1 LRLVI
6 AGGGT
11 GGHLFPG
18 VAVAEAVL
26 AEGGEV
32 VFVGTAKGIEARVV
46 PGLGWPLELMTVE
59 GIKGRGLRG
68 LFAGLSR
75 LPRAWLQARA
85 ILRRIRPDAVLG
97 VGGYASGPIVAV
109 AALRGIPTAI
119 LEQNSVPGVTNKVL
133 GRLVR
138 RVFTTFPDV
147 HGAFPARKVVPT
159 GNPVR
164 RDLLRR
170 FATFASGEGG
180 AADGLGAPGLGA
192 PGPGAVGPGGV
203 GLGAHGDGGELAVG
217 AGSEV
222 TASSATTLDTAEA
235 VAEVAGGI
243 VEVAGG
249 AARPPRLFVFG
260 GSQGARALNR
270 AVLAALPG
278 LLAAVPGV
286 EILHQ
291 TGKADLAEI
300 EAGYR
305 EIGLTPPRAR
315 VTAFLD
321 DMATP
326 YGWCDLVVC
335 RAGATSLSELAV
347 VGRPAILVPFPQAA
361 DNHQEHNARALAEV
375 GAATVLPERDLTAE
389 ALAGAIAALLR
400 DDAARSRMAAAMK
413 AAARPEAARHVLDEL
428 HGLLGH

>member
-1 LRLVI
+1 VGWLGERDARGLYDRPVDQETRVQRRRLRLVI

-18 VAVAEAVL
+18 VAVAEAVV

-32 VFVGTAKGIEARVV
+32 HFVGTAKGIEARVV
-46 PGLGWPLELMTVE
+46 PALGWPLELMTVE

-85 ILRRIRPDAVLG
+85 ILRRVRPDAVLG

-119 LEQNSVPGVTNKVL
+119 LEQNSVPGFTNKVL

-147 HGAFPARKVVPT
+147 HRAFPPRKVVAT

-164 RDLLRR
+164 HDLLTR
-170 FATFASGEGG
+170 FAAISGGPSAAASREHDTE
-180 AADGLGAPGLGA
+180 ASKSPAPG
-192 PGPGAVGPGGV
+192 
-203 GLGAHGDGGELAVG
+203 
-217 AGSEV
+217 
-222 TASSATTLDTAEA
+222 ASDS
-235 VAEVAGGI
+235 
-243 VEVAGG
+243 
-249 AARPPRLFVFG
+249 RPPRLFVFG

-270 AVLAALPG
+270 AVVAALPE
-278 LLAAVPGV
+278 LLAAVPDV

-300 EAGYR
+300 EAAYAAL
-305 EIGLTPPRAR
+305 GLGAPRAR

-326 YGWCDLVVC
+326 YGWCELVVC

-347 VGRPAILVPFPQAA
+347 VGRPALLVPFPQAA
-361 DNHQEHNARALAEV
+361 DNHQEHNGRALVDV
-375 GAATVLPERDLTAE
+375 GAARMILERDLTPDG
-389 ALAGAIAALLR
+389 LAKEIAGLLR
-400 DDAARSRMAAAMK
+400 DDAARGTMGAAMK
-413 AAARPEAARHVLDEL
+413 AAARPDAARHVLDEL
-428 HGLLGH
+428 HGLVGH